1 MGIFQ
6 AVAIYR
12 LAKLRQRELEL
23 CFADMGV
30 VYADC
35 LDTKFMKGWVQEA
48 METDA
53 VSVAE
58 KYRFIV
64 TDTMMR
70 CGPKVTARF
79 NGTLAELNEAKQRR
93 EALARVTEDVAGTLA
108 LARKEFGDD
117 VADDMAAFLAEKR
130 TADAA
135 R

>member
-12 LAKLRQRELEL
+12 LAKLRQRELEQ
-23 CFADMGV
+23 CFTDMGV

-53 VSVAE
+53 ASVAE
-58 KYRFIV
+58 RYRFIV
-64 TDTMMR
+64 TDTLMR
-70 CGPKVTARF
+70 CGPKVTPRF

-93 EALARVTEDVAGTLA
+93 EALAHVTEDVAETLA
-108 LARKEFGDD
+108 LARKEFGDE
-117 VADDMAAFLAEKR
+117 VADDMAALLAEER

-135 R
+135 Q